1 MSPNHPQKYPN
12 ILQKTERIE
21 VETGKVLRLEFTFFE
36 LQWDALC
43 AKDYVKIKDGDG
55 TTLMEN
61 SWFHR
66 CGGRPEGGPWVEGR
80 GGHWRMQPGWLLE
93 AIRQAPSGSKHLE
106 GSSPCYC
113 SFLVGCRAVC
123 AELQAPSRLRWCQ
136 PGVNFLVLGTKYRYQ
151 NK

>member
-12 ILQKTERIE
+12 ILQKTGRIE

-61 SWFHR
+61 SCGWMQGVSDSHR
-66 CGGRPEGGPWVEGR
+66 YNFKPPILVSQTNSVEILFITNSYSQYKGWKLSWTAVTPGLFLFDHLWTISLIRP
-80 GGHWRMQPGWLLE
+80 
-93 AIRQAPSGSKHLE
+93 
-106 GSSPCYC
+106 
-113 SFLVGCRAVC
+113 SFCPRSYH
-123 AELQAPSRLRWCQ
+123 QQS
-136 PGVNFLVLGTKYRYQ
+136 
-151 NK
+151 